1 MKVGDLVRFKNSIRE
16 DVGIITKFLTSPM
29 DDSIFGRRVLVM
41 TMRGARQYTE
51 KHLEVLSEGR

>member
-16 DVGIITKFLTSPM
+16 DVGIITKFLSSPM

-41 TMRGARQYTE
+41 TMTGPRQYTE
-51 KHLEVLSEGR
+51 KHLEVLSESR

>member
-41 TMRGARQYTE
+41 TMTGLRQYTE
-51 KHLEVLSEGR
+51 KHLEVLSGGR